1 MNFSLLSFF
10 KKRKLFTGLVLILSL
25 FILILP
31 LSAGAWS
38 WDIFGLLSSVGT
50 ALANAIIVVIFS
62 ILTAITAP
70 LLELS
75 EELFRWIASDSFI
88 RVSFTGPDNFIVREG
103 WTMMRNF
110 SMSFIILSL
119 VYIGLATALSLANFK
134 TKQALFR
141 IIVVALL
148 INFTPALCGI
158 IIDGANVVT
167 KVFLPENSTLLAGI
181 GGRLGGQLGTLIQG
195 GLTADPAI
203 ALAKG
208 LLLTVFNFVAM
219 FIYLIFAFLFA
230 MRYVILWLLVII
242 SPLAFLLWVFPFGKK
257 HFQRWWKEFINWSII
272 GIPAALVIYLSD
284 RLIEITVS
292 RPTTNMVENQL
303 LGTNLATTIA
313 QYSVPMIFLVAGFLF
328 TLQVSAVGSNLVV
341 GRAKAIGKKA
351 GTFGKSTLKKGFKA
365 GGIGAVRR
373 TTGAI
378 VGAGQA
384 AMQGYQGQQA
394 LGEKHR
400 AKGILQGTLAVAGG
414 ALRGGFT
421 QAGGAEGE
429 EAIARMSMKEGK
441 FGGYA
446 QRLTGRALGRIVTT
460 SRGKAL
466 QTAMEKAKGQ
476 TTDENVSRFNS
487 AISSTSQ
494 LAIVASEI
502 KDGNFD
508 QFKKNASLNN
518 ADVLKLYQSA
528 LQVKDSKA
536 AKETAK
542 ALEELYAGEL
552 GEAFGRIAQETG
564 VYTKEQQIED
574 RVGKGYNSYA
584 DRIVAKADDV
594 DAIKRLSSSV
604 ASSNVQSAIHEFWG
618 GNQWSKAAET
628 MGHKFSDAIQAA
640 PAKSANFYTEIN
652 ENTGRPRNPSLAF
665 YRRSTAAARSGIG
678 LHEAVT
684 VEDIQKSLD
693 GSFKKVSAIV
703 NGQVLSKRMQ
713 DRAREKGGFIQSG
726 PSREER
732 REEVRGRER
741 LRKELKRGSKKIRIG
756 RRGRKRM

>member
-1 MNFSLLSFF
+1 MNFSLSNFF
-10 KKRKLFTGLVLILSL
+10 KKRKLFTSSVLILSL
-25 FILILP
+25 LILIIP

-38 WDIFGLLSSVGT
+38 WDVFGILSAT
-50 ALANAIIVVIFS
+50 AKALANAIVVVIFS

-70 LLELS
+70 LLQLS

-88 RVSFTGPDNFIVREG
+88 RISFTGPDNFIVREG

-110 SMSFIILSL
+110 SMSFIILGL

-158 IIDGANVVT
+158 IIDGANIVT

-181 GGRLGGQLGTLIQG
+181 GGRLGDQLGALIQG

-230 MRYVILWLLVII
+230 MRYVVLWLLIII
-242 SPLAFLLWVFPFGKK
+242 SPLAFLLWVFPFGQK

-284 RLIEITVS
+284 MLIGVTVS
-292 RPTTNMVENQL
+292 RPSTDMAQNQII
-303 LGTNLATTIA
+303 GTNLATTIA
-313 QYSVPMIFLVAGFLF
+313 QYSVPMIFLIAGFLF
-328 TLQVSAVGSNLVV
+328 TLQVSAAGSSIVI
-341 GRAKAIGKKA
+341 GRAKAITGKIKTVGGRA
-351 GTFGKSTLKKGFKA
+351 IKKGAKA
-365 GGIGAVRR
+365 GGIGLVRR

-378 VGAGQA
+378 VGARQA
-384 AMQGYQGQQA
+384 ATQGYQGQQA
-394 LGEKHR
+394 PGEKHR
-400 AKGILQGTLAVAGG
+400 ARGLLQGTLAAAGG

-421 QAGGAEGE
+421 QDGATKGE
-429 EAIARMSMKEGK
+429 EAVARLSMKEGK

-446 QRLTGRALGRIVTT
+446 QRWTGRALGHIVTT
-460 SRGKAL
+460 SREKDL
-466 QTAMEKAKGQ
+466 QVAMEKAKGQ

-487 AISSTSQ
+487 AISSISQ

-518 ADVLKLYQSA
+518 ADVLKLYQSS
-528 LQVKDSKA
+528 LQVKDSKD
-536 AKETAK
+536 AKTTAK

-552 GEAFGRIAQETG
+552 GEAFGRIAQESG
-564 VYTKEQQIED
+564 AYTEEQQTKD
-574 RVGKGYNSYA
+574 RVEKGYNSYT
-584 DRIVAKADDV
+584 DRIVAKANDV

-604 ASSNVQSAIHEFWG
+604 ASESVQGAIHEFWG
-618 GNQWSKAAET
+618 GNQWGKAAET

-640 PAKSANFYTEIN
+640 PAKNANFYTEIN

-678 LHEAVT
+678 LHETVT
-684 VEDIQKSLD
+684 VEDIQKGLD
-693 GSFKKVSAIV
+693 GSFKKAGQII
-703 NGQVLSKRMQ
+703 NGQTSSKRMQ
-713 DRAREKGGFIQSG
+713 DRAREKGGFIQAG
-726 PSREER
+726 PSRAER
-732 REEVRGRER
+732 KEEVRGRER
-741 LRKELKRGSKKIRIG
+741 LRKELKRGSEKIKTG
-756 RRGRKRM
+756 RRGRKRL